1 LRLKLEGV
9 SSKTVEVAIR
19 PRLRGVIHLYA
30 AVAFALAFV
39 GLGLVAP
46 DGAARAWVA
55 MYGLCVTAML
65 AVSAVY
71 HSARLSPGRQ
81 RLFKRLDH
89 SAIFLAIAGSY
100 SGVFGLA
107 VDGRPRAV
115 VLTVVWV
122 AAAIGIG
129 VRMLWLQAP
138 YPLVAIVY
146 VAVGWVALIELNPL
160 LAALSVLQT
169 VLVFAGGVLY
179 TLGGVVYALHRPDPW
194 PRTFGYHEVFHSLV
208 VVAALCHFAA
218 AASILAERAS

>member
-1 LRLKLEGV
+1 MSREA
-9 SSKTVEVAIR
+9 VEPAIR

-39 GLGLVAP
+39 GLAVAAP
-46 DGAARAWVA
+46 DGAARGWIAI
-55 MYGLCVTAML
+55 YGVCVTVML

-71 HSARLSPGRQ
+71 HSARLSPQRR
-81 RLFKRLDH
+81 RLFRRLDH
-89 SAIFLAIAGSY
+89 SAILLAIAGSY

-107 VDGRPRAV
+107 VDGSPRTV

-122 AAAIGIG
+122 AAAVGIG
-129 VRMLWLQAP
+129 VRMMWLHAP

-146 VAVGWVALIELNPL
+146 VAVGWVALIEVNPL
-160 LAALSVLQT
+160 LGALSVLQT

-208 VVAALCHFAA
+208 VLAALCHFAA
-218 AASILAERAS
+218 AASILSERAS